1 MMYRAIIVED
11 ELLIRVAYQ
20 SIVDWNAYGFELTGV
35 FENGQAA
42 LDAFDEANPD
52 FVLTDTK
59 MPLCDGIELISE
71 IKKRSPE
78 TVCIIL
84 SAYGDLDYV
93 KEGMRVGADDYL
105 LKLDITPERLG
116 ALLEETAQKLK
127 KLKRS
132 GVESV
137 SVERQKGREE
147 FLRRLIRGEYSE
159 RDTVLDYLKFYRIRL
174 NTKRLICLS
183 VSIAAEERQTLT
195 EEMAAAVRQI
205 LLQTLQSAGTW
216 ALSDFQSNLF
226 CAIGC
231 CDEGVPELYGEN
243 VKKSVLF
250 SLKSVLNLSDVMIQW
265 KRAADIMDVPGVFT
279 EIMPGKHADDSV
291 LDVIQEIVDL
301 LLRQQYEEVIS
312 RFRALSR
319 LVSDTPVISLGIMRN
334 RCSYIL
340 MSLQTV
346 MKNDHI
352 LNAWFADRY
361 PELTR
366 ELEQCFSQRDLTCW
380 LEQLGGIFN
389 EMSRTRTPAASISE
403 SAAEYIR
410 LHFAE
415 DLALGDIAGHCGIS
429 PTYLSRIFA
438 QEKGKGILEYLTDM
452 RIRHA
457 KELLADTNG
466 KIYEIAAEVGYSD
479 AVYFNKVFKRNTGM
493 TPKEYRMHKKTI
505 KDKK

>member
-1 MMYRAIIVED
+1 MYRAIIVED

-216 ALSDFQSNLF
+216 ALSDFQSYIF
-226 CAIGC
+226 CSIG
-231 CDEGVPELYGEN
+231 
-243 VKKSVLF
+243 
-250 SLKSVLNLSDVMIQW
+250 
-265 KRAADIMDVPGVFT
+265 
-279 EIMPGKHADDSV
+279 
-291 LDVIQEIVDL
+291 
-301 LLRQQYEEVIS
+301 
-312 RFRALSR
+312 
-319 LVSDTPVISLGIMRN
+319 
-334 RCSYIL
+334 
-340 MSLQTV
+340 
-346 MKNDHI
+346 
-352 LNAWFADRY
+352 
-361 PELTR
+361 
-366 ELEQCFSQRDLTCW
+366 
-380 LEQLGGIFN
+380 
-389 EMSRTRTPAASISE
+389 
-403 SAAEYIR
+403 
-410 LHFAE
+410 
-415 DLALGDIAGHCGIS
+415 
-429 PTYLSRIFA
+429 
-438 QEKGKGILEYLTDM
+438 
-452 RIRHA
+452 
-457 KELLADTNG
+457 
-466 KIYEIAAEVGYSD
+466 
-479 AVYFNKVFKRNTGM
+479 
-493 TPKEYRMHKKTI
+493 
-505 KDKK
+505 